1 MRHPI
6 PLDDFDRRLLTEV
19 QIDNRRPHHVLGERV
34 GLSPSAVR
42 RRLARLREAGVITAD
57 VSLVSPRAS
66 GETVI
71 VGVRMEKESAA
82 TYAAF
87 KARMIDCAEVSQ
99 CYSVSG
105 EVDFILV
112 VHIADMERYDDWI
125 AEHLLSDPDIARSTA
140 HIVYSRVKYETA
152 LPV

>member
-1 MRHPI
+1 MQR
-6 PLDDFDRRLLTEV
+6 
-19 QIDNRRPHHVLGERV
+19 DNRLTHNALGERV

-42 RRLARLREAGVITAD
+42 RRLARLRETGVITAD
-57 VSLVSPRAS
+57 VSLVAPRAA

-82 TYAAF
+82 SYAAF
-87 KARMIDCAEVSQ
+87 KARMRLCPEVTQ

-112 VHIADMERYDDWI
+112 VHIPDMERYDAWI